1 MKVPLTLG
9 AYQARSVIA
18 NAQRCAN
25 LFPEQNPEDSP
36 FPVTHYPTP
45 GLRRVAVAPNNKGW
59 RCLYAANNG
68 RFYGVAGNA
77 FYRIIPGT
85 PWAFTLLG
93 TVGANTTP
101 VYPVDNGLT
110 VVAVDGTA
118 AGYTIDMSTD
128 AFGVVSNS
136 AFYGSSR
143 IDLSDD
149 YLLLNRPGTN
159 QFYISLFQQVDFDAL
174 DFAAKS
180 GFSDNLVA
188 VAAAKRQVY
197 LLGEL
202 TTEVWFN
209 DGSADFTFSRMPG
222 AFIQHGCVA
231 VGSVQQMDGSLYW
244 LSRSKEGHCVFFRTE
259 NYEAG
264 RISTHAIEQAISAY
278 PRVDDATAFT
288 YQQDGHFF
296 YQVTFPTADATW
308 CFDLATGQ
316 WHERTWL
323 DAQGKEHRHRANCH
337 AFFQGMTL
345 VGDWEDGRL
354 YEMRTDVYQDDGGP
368 IRRVRSF
375 PHLLEDDNRIH
386 YHEFTAAIQVGEGR
400 ADSFDDGELRLRWSD
415 TAGRSWGTSVS
426 QSFGTRGDF
435 LKTPTFR
442 RLGLGRDRVFE
453 LSWMANT
460 KTALNGAFIRTESGR
475 G

>member
-1 MKVPLTLG
+1 MKVTLTQG

-25 LFPEQNPEDSP
+25 LFPEQNPEDAP
-36 FPVTHYPTP
+36 FPVTHYTTP
-45 GLRRVAVAPNNKGW
+45 GLVRKGVAPNNKGW

-68 RFYGVAGNA
+68 RLYGVAGSA
-77 FYRIIPGT
+77 VYRITPGE
-85 PWAFTLLG
+85 PWAFTQLG
-93 TVGANTTP
+93 TIGANTTP
-101 VYPVDNGLT
+101 VYAVDNGLT
-110 VVAVDGTA
+110 VVFVDGTS
-118 AGYTIDMSTD
+118 AGYTIDLSTD
-128 AFGVVSNS
+128 AFGVISNA

-159 QFYISLFQQVDFDAL
+159 QWYISLFQQVDFDSL
-174 DFAAKS
+174 DFAGKT

-222 AFIQHGCVA
+222 AFIQHGCAA

-244 LSRSKEGHCVFFRTE
+244 LSRSKEGHCVFLRTE

-278 PRVDDATAFT
+278 PRVDDAIAYT
-288 YQQDGHFF
+288 YQQGGHYF
-296 YQVTFPTADATW
+296 YVVTFPEADKTW
-308 CFDLATGQ
+308 VFDLATQQ
-316 WHERTWL
+316 WHERFWL
-323 DAQGKEHRHRANCH
+323 DTQGKEHRHRSNCH
-337 AFFQGMTL
+337 AFYQGMTL

-354 YEMRTDVYQDDGGP
+354 YEMPTDAYQDDGDP

-375 PHLLEDDNRIH
+375 PHLLEDGNRIM
-386 YHEFTAAIQVGEGR
+386 YREFVAAIQVGEGR
-400 ADSFDDGELRLRWSD
+400 EDSYDAGELRLRWSD
-415 TAGRSWGTSVS
+415 TAGRNWSTSVS
-426 QSFGTRGDF
+426 VDLGTRGDF

-442 RLGLGRDRVFE
+442 RLGYARDRVFE

-460 KTALNGAFIRTESGR
+460 KTALNGAFIQVQSGN